1 MKSVYS
7 NIEKIAALLATANC
21 VGVPVWM
28 GMTQLR
34 TGDSWLTLFPF
45 PLLYLIE
52 ISLLGIL
59 GSISVFMPGR
69 SSGWRWILWVI
80 MGILISF
87 VILGAWTIGL
97 FLIPGTILWILIGFS
112 RAIRRSDPILRF
124 VVVALIAGFVQT
136 GVILTLANIL

>member
-1 MKSVYS
+1 MKSAHS
-7 NIEKIAALLATANC
+7 NIEKIATFLAAFNC
-21 VGVPVWM
+21 VGVPVWI
-28 GMTQLR
+28 GLNQISP
-34 TGDSWLTLFPF
+34 GESWLTLFPF
-45 PLLYLIE
+45 PLMYLIE

-59 GSISVFMPGR
+59 GLISIFMHGH
-69 SSGWRWILWVI
+69 SNGWRWILWVI

-112 RAIRRSDPILRF
+112 RAIRRRDPILRY
-124 VVVALIAGFVQT
+124 VLVALIAGFVQT